1 MVGGDCLDI
10 LVADD
15 QPGVR
20 YLLDIIIKEAGHRVH
35 MAGNGLE
42 ALDMVRR
49 VRPQLVF
56 MDVRMPLMDGLE
68 ALGRIKKISPETEV
82 VMMTAYFS
90 DDTIARSLKK
100 GAARCLAKPFDVEK
114 IKSLIQEFAWQHR
127 KREYFLA
134 SSYVI

>member
-1 MVGGDCLDI
+1 MGGDCLDV

-42 ALDMVRR
+42 ALEMVRR
-49 VRPQLVF
+49 IRPQLVF

-68 ALGRIKKISPETEV
+68 ALGRIKKLSPETEV

-100 GAARCLAKPFDVEK
+100 GAVRCLAKPFDVEK
-114 IKSLIQEFAWQHR
+114 IKALIKEFTWQQR
-127 KREYFLA
+127 NKEQLLA
-134 SSYVI
+134 GAYVII